1 MWGGRGLTP
10 GASSQG
16 PETRGDVEGVM
27 GEDPDAGAAV
37 EVFGLTSSFGE
48 VHAVAGI
55 DLRVVRPEA
64 SLPLLGP
71 NGAGTDDDR
80 LKFWRATGAEIAAR
94 SACSALIGLPTGA
107 R

>member
-1 MWGGRGLTP
+1 
-10 GASSQG
+10 
-16 PETRGDVEGVM
+16 M

-55 DLRVVRPEA
+55 DLRVVRAEA

-71 NGAGTDDDR
+71 NGAGKDDDR
-80 LKFWRATGAEIAAR
+80 LKFWRGYRRRDCGQVSVLGLDRTSDR
-94 SACSALIGLPTGA
+94 SALKKRVGVVLQTQRWTDI
-107 R
+107 